1 METKSK
7 ILNQF
12 FIGAFIFSWIFWAP
26 GVLAR
31 FEIIS
36 IPLVVLSIL
45 KLLGA
50 ISPAV
55 MALALTS
62 RFEGKKAMKQM
73 LISSINP
80 VKGGWFLLI
89 ASLLLLAIHILSWLI
104 YKSTSQDMPRSD
116 IVVSPGSAVVFFIGA
131 FVLGG
136 GLGEEIGWR
145 GFALDRLQKKNSAL
159 ISSLIL
165 SGIWILWHLPL
176 FFYRGTNQSLIP
188 FWAFILTVLPLGV
201 MLTLVYNQTKSIF
214 AAALFHTLG
223 NLFHEIF
230 RVIPTEASP
239 GIKGYLILTILY
251 YSAAII
257 ILILFSA
264 KNLSLKKRRISI

>member
-1 METKSK
+1 
-7 ILNQF
+7 
-12 FIGAFIFSWIFWAP
+12 
-26 GVLAR
+26 
-31 FEIIS
+31 
-36 IPLVVLSIL
+36 
-45 KLLGA
+45 
-50 ISPAV
+50 
-55 MALALTS
+55 
-62 RFEGKKAMKQM
+62 MKQM

-239 GIKGYLILTILY
+239 GIKGYLIFTILY